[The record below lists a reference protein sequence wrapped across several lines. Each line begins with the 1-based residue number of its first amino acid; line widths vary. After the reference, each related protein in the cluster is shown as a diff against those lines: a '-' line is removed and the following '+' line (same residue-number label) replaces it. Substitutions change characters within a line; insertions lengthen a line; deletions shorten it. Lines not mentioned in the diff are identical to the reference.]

1 MVPTLNEAEGM
12 RVIMPRVDVSGI
24 DQVLVVDGGSE
35 DGTADVARELG
46 YEVYVQKKPG
56 IRHAYI
62 EAFPLIKGDMV
73 ITFSPDGNSIPELIP
88 PLIQKMRE
96 GFDMVIV
103 SRYAQ
108 GAHSEDDD
116 AMTAFGNWLFTK
128 TINKLH
134 GGSYTDAMVIYRAWR
149 RDLFTELDLHLDESY
164 RQERWF
170 GTVMGCEPLLSV
182 RAAKRRLRV
191 TEIPGDEPKRIA
203 GDRKLQV
210 VRWGLA
216 YWFQVWLEKVT
227 WR

>member
-1 MVPTLNEAEGM
+1 MNEAEGM
-12 RVIMPRVDVSGI
+12 RAIMPRIDTSFL
-24 DQVLVVDGGSE
+24 DQVLIVDAGSE
-35 DGTADVARELG
+35 DGTADLGREMG
-46 YEVYVQKKPG
+46 FEVYVQKKRG

-62 EAFPLIKGDMV
+62 EAFPLIRGDVV

-88 PLIQKMRE
+88 PLIGKMAE

-103 SRYAQ
+103 SRYAE

-116 AMTAFGNWLFTK
+116 AITAFGNWLFTR
-128 TINKLH
+128 TINLLH

-149 RDLFTELDLHLDESY
+149 RDLFTELELHLDKSY

-182 RAAKRRLRV
+182 RAAKRRLRIA
-191 TEIPGDEPKRIA
+191 EIPGDEPKRIA

-210 VRWGLA
+210 LRWGLA
-216 YWFQVWLEKVT
+216 YWFQVWTEKVL